1 MNPPRFERCRG
12 APLFDEEADTEVLDA
27 VDVDALVADTEVLDP
42 EVADTEV
49 VVAEVVDA
57 ETADEVVELF
67 VLGTA
72 LNAVP
77 IPDKEDAAFLDKE
90 AEDLDAM
97 AGCRGTGTLSTLKS
111 SSLSSWQTGGC

>member
-1 MNPPRFERCRG
+1 V
-12 APLFDEEADTEVLDA
+12 PLFDKETDA
-27 VDVDALVADTEVLDP
+27 EILVKALAADTEVLDP

-49 VVAEVVDA
+49 MDA
-57 ETADEVVELF
+57 ELANAVVELF
-67 VLGTA
+67 VPGTA

-97 AGCRGTGTLSTLKS
+97 IGRHVTGTLSTLKL
-111 SSLSSWQTGGC
+111 SSLSPWQAGGC